1 MNALEYRSFAD
12 AWEERATIRTRP
24 RRRIEDDQRLIY
36 PLSRQPL
43 VQSAT
48 FQRTCPHLRDFVL
61 VQSLYKF
68 INDVVIFETE
78 IVDRTARRIA
88 KDRFTVRFPFACRY
102 DAMTVVVDEDY
113 HALVAMDFLQQ
124 TIALTGLEPIALPTE
139 IELSRA
145 IPTALAQVPE
155 ALRDAL
161 ELICVG
167 IAENTLTDDVAAFA
181 RDDTVKPS
189 VKGLMA
195 DHLLDE
201 GRHSSFWA
209 RLTRIYW
216 QAAPEVD
223 RQMIA
228 QVLPVFLGQY
238 LTNDIQ
244 QAFDFN
250 LIEALPVNETLRQ
263 SLREEVLGLA
273 YPINHQHPL
282 LGNILRFFRSS
293 SMLESPCVQEAL
305 RGYLP

>member
-48 FQRTCPHLRDFVL
+48 FQRACPHLRDFVL

-244 QAFDFN
+244 QSFDFN